1 MKEKWI
7 LQTKRADF
15 NALAA
20 RFGIDPVTVRLIV
33 NRGYDTEEKIDR
45 YLHAGIGDM
54 YPPALLKDMDTG
66 AGLVLDAVRAG
77 NGIVIASDYD
87 ADGICSGHIL
97 KEGLRSLGAR
107 AWVKTPDRS
116 TEGYGL
122 NERIVRE
129 ASAEGASMLLTC
141 DNGIA
146 ALAPIDLAKKLGL
159 TVVVTDHHE
168 VPYTFNNDGSKKY
181 VLPLADA
188 VIDPARPDCP
198 YPFKKICGATVAW
211 KLIQQLFLMEELEKD
226 SLSKTR
232 TAVCVDGTENEAAA
246 ATGDDAEM
254 AGCAA
259 AASGDDAEMAG
270 CAAAASGDD
279 AEMTDC
285 PAAATGDAAE
295 MADCAA
301 AATGDASAFGLNPA
315 NTRRIRLLE
324 SLLELAAFATI
335 TDVCDLTDENR
346 IIVKEGLARMRRT
359 SRPGLRALASVNSV
373 SLDNLTPYHIGFV
386 FGPCINAAG
395 RLSGVKDAFTL
406 LEAESLDE
414 AWPVAA
420 RLKELNDSRKYLTQQ
435 GTEQAAQQLND
446 IEKRT
451 GCLPKVVVLYL
462 KGCHESLAGIIAGRI
477 RESCNRPTIVL
488 TDTDKSAGTP
498 SMLKGSGRSIEAYN
512 MFDALQRCRGLLDHF
527 GGHPMAAGMTLPAA
541 NLDDFRTRLNDECA
555 LSEEDF
561 IPTIDIDVPMP
572 IGYISE
578 KLIEEFRLLEPT
590 GKGNPQPL
598 FAENYFRIRSIR
610 PIGKERRFF
619 RLSVMNRSGSVIDAL
634 YFNDGEQFAADLRE
648 YFGEKAWNDALLGHP
663 NPIEL
668 MLAYYPGVNEYQGM
682 KNLQIII
689 SHYSFIRNKNT

>member
-15 NALAA
+15 NSLAA

-54 YPPALLKDMDTG
+54 YPSALLKDMDTG

-97 KEGLRSLGAR
+97 KEGLCSLGAR

-129 ASAEGASMLLTC
+129 ASAEGASLLLTC

-146 ALAPIDLAKKLGL
+146 ALAPIELAKKLGL

-181 VLPLADA
+181 MLPLADA

-226 SLSKTR
+226 SLSKAR
-232 TAVCVDGTENEAAA
+232 TAVCVDGTETEAAA
-246 ATGDDAEM
+246 ATGDDTEIA
-254 AGCAA
+254 
-259 AASGDDAEMAG
+259 
-270 CAAAASGDD
+270 
-279 AEMTDC
+279 DC

-295 MADCAA
+295 MAGCAA
-301 AATGDASAFGLNPA
+301 AATGDDAEIVGYAAAASGDDTEMTDCPAAATGNASAFGLNPA

-435 GTEQAAQQLND
+435 GTEQAAQQ
-446 IEKRT
+446 
-451 GCLPKVVVLYL
+451 GCKCFGCGPYGLPRKPCGYN
-462 KGCHESLAGIIAGRI
+462 S
-477 RESCNRPTIVL
+477 RP
-488 TDTDKSAGTP
+488 
-498 SMLKGSGRSIEAYN
+498 
-512 MFDALQRCRGLLDHF
+512 
-527 GGHPMAAGMTLPAA
+527 
-541 NLDDFRTRLNDECA
+541 
-555 LSEEDF
+555 
-561 IPTIDIDVPMP
+561 
-572 IGYISE
+572 
-578 KLIEEFRLLEPT
+578 
-590 GKGNPQPL
+590 
-598 FAENYFRIRSIR
+598 
-610 PIGKERRFF
+610 
-619 RLSVMNRSGSVIDAL
+619 
-634 YFNDGEQFAADLRE
+634 
-648 YFGEKAWNDALLGHP
+648 
-663 NPIEL
+663 
-668 MLAYYPGVNEYQGM
+668 YQG
-682 KNLQIII
+682 KLQPPHH
-689 SHYSFIRNKNT
+689 SSDGHRQVRRNALHVKRFRSFN

>member
-129 ASAEGASMLLTC
+129 ASAEGASLLLTC

-146 ALAPIDLAKKLGL
+146 ALAPIELAKKLGL

-168 VPYTFNNDGSKKY
+168 VPYTFNDDGSKKY
-181 VLPLADA
+181 MLPLADA

-226 SLSKTR
+226 SLSKAR
-232 TAVCVDGTENEAAA
+232 TAVCVDGTETKAAA
-246 ATGDDAEM
+246 ATGDDAEI
-254 AGCAA
+254 AG
-259 AASGDDAEMAG
+259 
-270 CAAAASGDD
+270 
-279 AEMTDC
+279 
-285 PAAATGDAAE
+285 
-295 MADCAA
+295 CAA

-541 NLDDFRTRLNDECA
+541 NLDDFRTKLNDECA

-610 PIGKERRFF
+610 PIGKERRFY

>member
-129 ASAEGASMLLTC
+129 ASAEGASLLLTC

-146 ALAPIDLAKKLGL
+146 ALAPIELAKKLGL

-168 VPYTFNNDGSKKY
+168 VPYTFNDDGSKKY
-181 VLPLADA
+181 MLPLADA

-226 SLSKTR
+226 SLSKAI
-232 TAVCVDGTENEAAA
+232 TAVCVDGTETKAAA
-246 ATGDDAEM
+246 ATGDDAEI
-254 AGCAA
+254 AG
-259 AASGDDAEMAG
+259 
-270 CAAAASGDD
+270 
-279 AEMTDC
+279 
-285 PAAATGDAAE
+285 
-295 MADCAA
+295 CAA

-541 NLDDFRTRLNDECA
+541 NLDDFRTKLNDECA

-610 PIGKERRFF
+610 PIGKERRFY

>member
-129 ASAEGASMLLTC
+129 ASAEGASLLLTC

-146 ALAPIDLAKKLGL
+146 ALAPIELAKKLGL

-181 VLPLADA
+181 MLPLADA

-226 SLSKTR
+226 SLSKAR
-232 TAVCVDGTENEAAA
+232 KAVCVDGTETEAAA
-246 ATGDDAEM
+246 ATGDDAEIV
-254 AGCAA
+254 GCV
-259 AASGDDAEMAG
+259 
-270 CAAAASGDD
+270 
-279 AEMTDC
+279 
-285 PAAATGDAAE
+285 AAATGDDTE

-301 AATGDASAFGLNPA
+301 AATGNASAFGLNPA

-541 NLDDFRTRLNDECA
+541 NLDDFRTKLNDECA

-610 PIGKERRFF
+610 PIGKERRFY

>member
-129 ASAEGASMLLTC
+129 ASAEGASLLLTC

-146 ALAPIDLAKKLGL
+146 ALAPIELAKKLGL

-226 SLSKTR
+226 SLSKAR
-232 TAVCVDGTENEAAA
+232 TAVCVDGTETEVAA
-246 ATGDDAEM
+246 AT
-254 AGCAA
+254 
-259 AASGDDAEMAG
+259 
-270 CAAAASGDD
+270 GDD

-435 GTEQAAQQLND
+435 GTEQAAQLLND

-477 RESCNRPTIVL
+477 RESCSRPTIVL

>member
-259 AASGDDAEMAG
+259 AASGDDAEM
-270 CAAAASGDD
+270 
-279 AEMTDC
+279 TDC

-435 GTEQAAQQLND
+435 GTEQAAQLLND

-477 RESCNRPTIVL
+477 RESCSRPTIVL

-512 MFDALQRCRGLLDHF
+512 MFG
-527 GGHPMAAGMTLPAA
+527 
-541 NLDDFRTRLNDECA
+541 A

>member
-129 ASAEGASMLLTC
+129 ASAEGASLLLTC

-146 ALAPIDLAKKLGL
+146 ALAPIELAKKLGL

-181 VLPLADA
+181 MLPLADA

-226 SLSKTR
+226 SLTKAI
-232 TAVCVDGTENEAAA
+232 TAVCVNGTETEAAA
-246 ATGDDAEM
+246 ATGDD
-254 AGCAA
+254 
-259 AASGDDAEMAG
+259 
-270 CAAAASGDD
+270 
-279 AEMTDC
+279 T
-285 PAAATGDAAE
+285 E
-295 MADCAA
+295 MADCPA

-541 NLDDFRTRLNDECA
+541 NLDDFRTKLNDECA

-610 PIGKERRFF
+610 PIGKERRFY

>member
-129 ASAEGASMLLTC
+129 ASAEGASLLLTC

-146 ALAPIDLAKKLGL
+146 ALAPIELAKKLGL

-181 VLPLADA
+181 MLPLADA

-226 SLSKTR
+226 SLSKAI
-232 TAVCVDGTENEAAA
+232 TAVCVDGTETKAAA
-246 ATGDDAEM
+246 ATGDDAEI
-254 AGCAA
+254 AG
-259 AASGDDAEMAG
+259 
-270 CAAAASGDD
+270 
-279 AEMTDC
+279 
-285 PAAATGDAAE
+285 
-295 MADCAA
+295 CAA

-541 NLDDFRTRLNDECA
+541 NLDDFRTKLNDECA

-610 PIGKERRFF
+610 PIGKERRFY

>member
-129 ASAEGASMLLTC
+129 ASAEGASLLLTC

-146 ALAPIDLAKKLGL
+146 ALAPIELAKKLGL

-181 VLPLADA
+181 MLPLADA
-188 VIDPARPDCP
+188 VIDPARHDCP

-226 SLSKTR
+226 SLSKAR
-232 TAVCVDGTENEAAA
+232 TAVCVDGTETEA
-246 ATGDDAEM
+246 
-254 AGCAA
+254 
-259 AASGDDAEMAG
+259 
-270 CAAAASGDD
+270 
-279 AEMTDC
+279 
-285 PAAATGDAAE
+285 AAATGDAAE

>member
-54 YPPALLKDMDTG
+54 YPPVLLKDMDTG

-129 ASAEGASMLLTC
+129 ASAEGASLLLTC

-181 VLPLADA
+181 MLPLADA

-226 SLSKTR
+226 SLSKAR
-232 TAVCVDGTENEAAA
+232 TAVCVDSTETEA
-246 ATGDDAEM
+246 
-254 AGCAA
+254 
-259 AASGDDAEMAG
+259 
-270 CAAAASGDD
+270 
-279 AEMTDC
+279 
-285 PAAATGDAAE
+285 AAATGDAAE

-541 NLDDFRTRLNDECA
+541 NLDDFRTKLNDECA

-610 PIGKERRFF
+610 PIGKERRFY